1 MTMQMLLVGSQR
13 VLLFA
18 ANGERA
24 TKLWN
29 YFWKY
34 LPTLFTAA
42 LKYTIPLALL
52 SFALGLVIGFIV
64 ALMRLSQIPILV
76 KIAEVYSWI
85 IRGTPLIVQL
95 FIIFYGLPSIGIILD
110 GFTSGV
116 IGLSIAQG
124 AYNSETIRGA
134 ILSIPKGQWEAAK
147 ALGMTPWQMY
157 IHIIIPQAATVAVPS
172 LSNSFIGL
180 TKDTSICGILTIKEI
195 FHRGQQIVATIY
207 EPMLIYLMCA
217 LVYLIINTFLTFLQ
231 KAIEKRFSKHI
242 VIANK

>member
-1 MTMQMLLVGSQR
+1 MTIQLTGYCTILSY
-13 VLLFA
+13 A
-18 ANGERA
+18 AVGER
-24 TKLWN
+24 TLKLWN

-42 LKYTIPLALL
+42 IRYTIPLALL
-52 SFALGLVIGFIV
+52 SFALGLLIGFIV

-76 KIAEVYSWI
+76 KIAELYSWI

-95 FIIFYGLPSIGIILD
+95 FIIFYGLPSFGILLD

-147 ALGMTPWQMY
+147 ALGMSKMQMY
-157 IHIIIPQAATVAVPS
+157 LHIIIPQAATVAVPS

-231 KAIEKRFSKHI
+231 KGIEKKFSKHI
-242 VIANK
+242 VVANK